1 MSKRVIVE
9 TSDDDEP
16 IQYVLGSRTKKFL
29 PKFLAAVADSFFW
42 EIYDGEPNEESSE
55 AEIFLLKRMCTT
67 PGTLDVDGILAM
79 IEQDEDNHLPIM
91 EALCCLLGYDIDME
105 DVEHYLDSEEEIG
118 ELRRIVNWLPKW
130 EECGQ
135 KERASKKRKS
145 QSRSK
150 NL

>member
-29 PKFLAAVADSFFW
+29 PTFLAAYAGPFW
-42 EIYDGEPNEESSE
+42 QNCSCDVDEESSD
-55 AEIFLLKRMCTT
+55 AEIYLLERMCTT

-105 DVEHYLDSEEEIG
+105 DVESSLESEEEIG

-135 KERASKKRKS
+135 KERLRASKKAKVAEP
-145 QSRSK
+145 K
-150 NL
+150 